1 MTQEKKVKEHKN
13 ATETIIIILSFFFIF
28 IFKKKINKNYTIKV
42 SPEKIIT
49 KKKTRK

>member
-13 ATETIIIILSFFFIF
+13 ATETIIIILSFFLFLYS
-28 IFKKKINKNYTIKV
+28 KKKKKKNYTIKV

>member
-28 IFKKKINKNYTIKV
+28 IFKKKNKKYTIKV
-42 SPEKIIT
+42 SPEKKIT